1 MTRPTWYPCP
11 VVLGRLESD
20 VVSKLGLQDELGAP
34 LSWADLIALAGTVA
48 VEKASGKSL
57 PFCGGRTDAADGE
70 GSVDLEPKI
79 SGAFVETAAQLK
91 GAAK

>member
-1 MTRPTWYPCP
+1 M
-11 VVLGRLESD
+11 VLGRLESD

-79 SGAFVETAAQLK
+79 SGDFVETAAQLK

>member
-1 MTRPTWYPCP
+1 M
-11 VVLGRLESD
+11 ESD

-48 VEKASGKSL
+48 VEKASGMSL

-79 SGAFVETAAQLK
+79 SGDFLETAAQLK
-91 GAAK
+91 AAAK